1 MSFSFKDKEQLVE
14 DTVNSLLEKMSF
26 EIDLDAGE
34 PLRTII
40 EAIMHELDLQYWQ
53 MEQVYNGSFIESSY
67 GDDLSELIKILG
79 IERKPASYSTGEVK
93 LYRET
98 PATVNYFI
106 PSGTSVETLPDYNG
120 ETFKFQT
127 TKDATLLKDTVS
139 VYVPIIAELPGKS
152 SNVIDS
158 TILIVNDPPNG
169 IEFVINEEPTSG
181 GEEEETDEE
190 LKQRARGLLDTI
202 GLGTINALYNK
213 VNDIDGILEVAVLD
227 MERGIGTADILVL
240 GDTIPMTSTKREEVE
255 SVINKTKAA
264 GIDIEMQEP
273 TLLSID
279 INADLIIENGHF
291 IDDYVQDVNKAIES
305 YVNTLAI
312 GEKLYKNQL
321 ERYILNVSDR
331 ILDVN
336 VSSPTGDIIP
346 ASKEIIRANNIII
359 T

>member
-1 MSFSFKDKEQLVE
+1 MSFSFKDKDQLVE
-14 DTVNSLLEKMSF
+14 DTVNSLLEKMNF

-40 EAIMHELDLQYWQ
+40 EAVMHELDLQYWQ
-53 MEQVYNGSFIESSY
+53 MEQVYDGSFIESSY

-79 IERKPASYSTGEVK
+79 IERKPASYSTGQVK

-127 TKDATLLKDTVS
+127 TKDVTLLKDTTS
-139 VYVPIIAELPGKS
+139 IYVPIIADIPGKS

-169 IEFVINEEPTSG
+169 VEFVINEEPTSG

-190 LKQRARGLLDTI
+190 LKERARGLLDTI

-213 VNDIDGILEVAVLD
+213 VNDVDGILEVAVLD
-227 MERGIGTADILVL
+227 MERGVGTVDILVL
-240 GDTIPMTSTKREEVE
+240 GDTIPMTSTKRGEVE
-255 SVINKTKAA
+255 DIINKTKAA
-264 GIDIEMQEP
+264 GIDVVMQEP
-273 TLLSID
+273 ILLSTD
-279 INADLIIENGHF
+279 ITASLIMEDGYL
-291 IDDYVQDVNKAIES
+291 IDDYIQDVNNAIEE

-331 ILDVN
+331 ILDVS

-346 ASKEIIRANNIII
+346 ASKEIIRANII
-359 T
+359 TIS